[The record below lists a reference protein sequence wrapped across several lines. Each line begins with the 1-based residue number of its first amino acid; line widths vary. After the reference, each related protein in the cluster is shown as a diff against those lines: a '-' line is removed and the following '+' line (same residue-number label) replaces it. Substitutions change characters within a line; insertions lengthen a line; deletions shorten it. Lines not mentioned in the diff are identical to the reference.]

1 MRLTTA
7 GEVRRIDLRR
17 AIDLVPVAVAVWSEV
32 EFDAD
37 GRAIDPRTGLGD
49 PALVLVEG
57 RHRQVGARY
66 EVTVEAPR
74 TELPADVKASF
85 DEERV
90 EAVKLKFSDPR
101 WEDFRAREQAAK
113 VWVGIDRTTV
123 SVRLRH
129 DDGRRLSVT
138 VDDETGTWTVDVDL
152 HLGRQ
157 PKVEAT
163 LNVDLTATMRAAGS
177 GGCPSRVMGGPLVA
191 TATVDLSALDVPG
204 GELAVADG
212 SANRFRAAGR
222 AEVRT
227 GQDTWSVTARGSVGA
242 RGLGRPVLWIF
253 GWYARWLVNKGL
265 TEAWATAD
273 ARIDELDRLLADL
286 AARTEADGP
295 EHVLRQALWSTVHT
309 MHAAA
314 ADPSTHLGPPTA

>member
-17 AIDLVPVAVAVWSEV
+17 AIDLVPAALAVWDAVS
-32 EFDAD
+32 FDPD
-37 GRAIDPRTGLGD
+37 GRAVDPTTGLGD

-66 EVTVEAPR
+66 EVTVEAAR
-74 TELPADVKASF
+74 TELPAELEASF
-85 DEERV
+85 VEERA
-90 EAVKLKFSDPR
+90 EAVKLRAPRAR
-101 WEDFRAREQAAK
+101 WEDFHAREQAAK

-129 DDGRRLSVT
+129 DDGRRLSLT
-138 VDDETGTWTVDVDL
+138 IDDEKGTWTVDIDL

-177 GGCPSRVMGGPLVA
+177 GGCASRVMGGPLVA

-222 AEVRT
+222 ADVKAGR
-227 GQDTWSVTARGSVGA
+227 DTWSVKARGSVGA

-253 GWYARWLVNKGL
+253 GWYARRLVNKGL
-265 TEAWATAD
+265 AEAWATAD

-286 AARTEADGP
+286 AARTEADGS
-295 EHVLRQALWSTVHT
+295 EHVLRQAAWSTVHT

-314 ADPSTHLGPPTA
+314 ADPTNHPDPPTA